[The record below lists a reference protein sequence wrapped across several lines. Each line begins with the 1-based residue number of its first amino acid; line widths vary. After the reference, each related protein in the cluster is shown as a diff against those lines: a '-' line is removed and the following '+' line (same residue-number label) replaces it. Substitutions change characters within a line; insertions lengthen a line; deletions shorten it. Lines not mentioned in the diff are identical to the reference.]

1 MNKTALFVLVMFI
14 LFQVNA
20 VTWSVRIWFLIV
32 KLMLVLKNVINA
44 KMDTFSIMK
53 GLHVGLIHLKLQ
65 EIVYYSQIYVVR
77 HVLMDIL
84 KLKILLEYY
93 FNKLYLMLIRI
104 LIMIM
109 YCYCNKH
116 ISKKLLIL
124 SSTIKSQFKIVVLH
138 ILLITAQLIL
148 TLELV
153 YLVKVD
159 FIWVIITAMDIQK
172 NLFLIVW
179 FTTQDLRVKN
189 VKMVIFY
196 ILLQVVN

>member
-1 MNKTALFVLVMFI
+1 
-14 LFQVNA
+14 
-20 VTWSVRIWFLIV
+20 
-32 KLMLVLKNVINA
+32 MLVLKNVINA

-159 FIWVIITAMDIQK
+159 FI
-172 NLFLIVW
+172 
-179 FTTQDLRVKN
+179 
-189 VKMVIFY
+189 
-196 ILLQVVN
+196 

>member
-44 KMDTFSIMK
+44 KMDTLSIMK

-65 EIVYYSQIYVVR
+65 EIVYYSPIYVVR
-77 HVLMDIL
+77 HVLMVIL
-84 KLKILLEYY
+84 KLKISLEYY
-93 FNKLYLMLIRI
+93 SNKLYLMLIRI

-124 SSTIKSQFKIVVLH
+124 SFTIKSQFKIVVLH

-153 YLVKVD
+153 YLVKMD

-189 VKMVIFY
+189 VKMDIFF